1 MCLCLASK
9 GIVREFFVR
18 NLENNCP
25 LSQLLLCCYEVRLW
39 PNTASLPMPAAFASA
54 SLCSGCCLKASNAM
68 HPGENRL
75 PLLPRGEIALYQ
87 RMHNYTYWF
96 RFTPGEVGEEIFF
109 GQQEFTVCV
118 LLQSSCKIGVLQS
131 ARFPHIHGMSQPS
144 SGHQARTV
152 MQQKPPSSH
161 RLDVTFLRNHSFTT
175 MCPPASLRI

>member
-1 MCLCLASK
+1 MSLFSFQGNSEGVFCQKLGEQLSLVSASA
-9 GIVREFFVR
+9 
-18 NLENNCP
+18 
-25 LSQLLLCCYEVRLW
+25 LLLWSQAVAKHSF
-39 PNTASLPMPAAFASA
+39 TAYASCFCL
-54 SLCSGCCLKASNAM
+54 SRPVLCCCLKASNAM

-87 RMHNYTYWF
+87 RMHNCTYWF

-131 ARFPHIHGMSQPS
+131 ARFPHIRGMSQPS